1 MLEAPQFLNIM
12 TSLWNT
18 QLVNDV
24 ATHQKWELVK
34 DYGEVQ
40 RKVVKVLTK
49 VLYFK
54 LQIIDDVTVNNP
66 IEGTGTFHGEHRSSQ
81 QQCEG
86 ANIYASSSNYIVGYI
101 YLISFK
107 IYIK

>member
-1 MLEAPQFLNIM
+1 M
-12 TSLWNT
+12 
-18 QLVNDV
+18 
-24 ATHQKWELVK
+24 
-34 DYGEVQ
+34 Q

-66 IEGTGTFHGEHRSSQ
+66 IEETGTFHGEHRSSQ

-86 ANIYASSSNYIVGYI
+86 ANIYASSSNYIVG
-101 YLISFK
+101 LVFLALCH
-107 IYIK
+107 